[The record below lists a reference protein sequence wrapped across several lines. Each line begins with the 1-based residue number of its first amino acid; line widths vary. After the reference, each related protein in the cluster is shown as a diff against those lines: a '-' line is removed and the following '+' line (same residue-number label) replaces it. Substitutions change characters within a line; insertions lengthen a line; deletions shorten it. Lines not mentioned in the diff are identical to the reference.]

1 MAGLL
6 RQLRRRPFLRSVSL
20 RMPAP
25 RQGKGWPWSL
35 LDSTSDSPPPL
46 PSPPLP
52 SPPLPSPPL
61 PSPPP
66 PLLSAPTAFPYSV
79 TTTEDEDNL
88 SFTEMVLR
96 SAEKVYTGPCGIE
109 LYLPVYFNCF
119 SSPPLLLSSFPSSQ
133 ATHVVKDSL
142 VTNDPRRLTLE
153 EKRREADGILKHILP
168 CNAVLH
174 IAFPIHR

>member
-1 MAGLL
+1 MVWWCLPLSSATMAGLL
-6 RQLRRRPFLRSVSL
+6 RQLGRRPFLRSVSL

-35 LDSTSDSPPPL
+35 LDSTSDSPSL

-52 SPPLPSPPL
+52 S
-61 PSPPP
+61 P

-96 SAEKVYTGPCGIE
+96 SAEKVHNMLHRTVVTS
-109 LYLPVYFNCF
+109 LVQLPLLFSSPLLLS
-119 SSPPLLLSSFPSSQ
+119 SSPPLLLSSSLPLLLSSSPPSLLPF
-133 ATHVVKDSL
+133 SL
-142 VTNDPRRLTLE
+142 PPRPLML
-153 EKRREADGILKHILP
+153 LKT
-168 CNAVLH
+168 AW
-174 IAFPIHR
+174 